1 MARCL
6 ICGQPMVC
14 GQAVH
19 TGCMEQRMHKLR
31 ECICDEYCRYPHEI
45 TDEQSLLELHCSEC
59 KVMRMIGAGDL
70 YG

>member
-6 ICGQPMVC
+6 ICGLPVVC
-14 GQAVH
+14 GQVVH
-19 TGCMEQRMHKLR
+19 SVCMDKHTHDLR
-31 ECICDEYCRYPHEI
+31 VCICDEYCRYPHEI
-45 TDEQSLLELHCSEC
+45 TDEQSLLELHCTEC